1 MGIQITKYRFIRLGI
16 VQLFAPCLLPLPSYL
31 GNIVSMARHTLHAMQ
46 DAFPDGFPP
55 ALPGLLNLS
64 SIDYNQFAMYYHTA
78 EIGSFKIPIANIN
91 IHAGQ
96 RPLEPMWVKDLMLK
110 FAAGIQLHANFGVA
124 LLTLD
129 IPMDVNGKSD
139 GSQMHV
145 SNICGL
151 HCCTAHWNM
160 NGPDD
165 KKIWFFHVY
174 KFSLI

>member
-1 MGIQITKYRFIRLGI
+1 
-16 VQLFAPCLLPLPSYL
+16 
-31 GNIVSMARHTLHAMQ
+31 MARHTLHAMQ

-55 ALPGLLNLS
+55 ALPGLLNWS

-96 RPLEPMWVKDLMLK
+96 RPLEPMWIKDLMLK

-165 KKIWFFHVY
+165 KKI
-174 KFSLI
+174 